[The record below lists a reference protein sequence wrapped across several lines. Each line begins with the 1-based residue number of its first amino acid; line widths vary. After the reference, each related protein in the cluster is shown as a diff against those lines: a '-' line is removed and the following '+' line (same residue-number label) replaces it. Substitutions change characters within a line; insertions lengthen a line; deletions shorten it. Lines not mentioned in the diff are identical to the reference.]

1 MPKEPKGIEKRLF
14 STVPTKALFNAKLTA
29 LEWRVLGLIGLHDG
43 MTLLKHAQ
51 GKSTTLGAGCTASNL
66 TLAREAQCSYAA
78 LVRAVKSLEL
88 HGLIQR
94 QDRRGGHTEA
104 AMRVRYE
111 TPDNVPDGT
120 SQYDEPV
127 TLDMTDRSF
136 QYDEIDHSEAR
147 KPAENCDE
155 QPPHYNSLR
164 GELNSAEAEELN
176 SPKVRV
182 VADAGR
188 SGIRFHRQL
197 PANLFNLPA
206 PAAIAIIERAFASV
220 DRQVDE
226 IPVELQ
232 RPLTRWLFEKADEL
246 GNEPSGQQAMRLCE
260 EISVW

>member
-1 MPKEPKGIEKRLF
+1 MPKEPKGLEKRVF
-14 STVPTKALFNAKLTA
+14 STVPTKALFNAKITA
-29 LEWRVLGLIGLHDG
+29 LEWRVLGLIALHDG
-43 MTLLKHAQ
+43 MTLYKHAQ
-51 GKSTTLGAGCTASNL
+51 GKPLGAGCVASNL

-88 HGLIQR
+88 HGLIER
-94 QDRRGGHTEA
+94 HDRRGGKTEA

-111 TPDNVPDGT
+111 VPDNIPDG
-120 SQYDEPV
+120 SEQYDETV
-127 TLDMTDRSF
+127 TLNMTDPSH
-136 QYDEIDHSEAR
+136 QYDGNDDSGAR
-147 KPAENCDE
+147 RPAENCDE
-155 QPPHYNSLR
+155 QPSHYSPLR

-188 SGIRFHRQL
+188 SGTRFHRQL
-197 PANLFNLPA
+197 PANLFKLPA

-220 DRQVDE
+220 DRRVDE